1 IAQKL
6 KTGEAA
12 IEKKTRDRKT
22 AAPAIERV
30 ERCYGREQTDPDQA
44 PNQIDICIQQQR
56 DEEIDPSRVPKMIAD
71 HVDRI
76 GWTKPDAVAR
86 KGAENATG
94 VLNPP
99 VSIPINSPLIVA
111 KFTKVKPP
119 ESHFISLDL
128 DSASG
133 LEPLR

>member
-1 IAQKL
+1 MVKKPAKIQKGRLRYSDASDLSRSKALVCDFGSDVL
-6 KTGEAA
+6 KYAKRANAA
-12 IEKKTRDRKT
+12 AKIR
-22 AAPAIERV
+22 AA
-30 ERCYGREQTDPDQA
+30 
-44 PNQIDICIQQQR
+44 
-56 DEEIDPSRVPKMIAD
+56 
-71 HVDRI
+71 
-76 GWTKPDAVAR
+76 
-86 KGAENATG
+86 NATG

-133 LEPLR
+133 LEPLQ